1 VDLKKLL
8 KGIAVCGTL
17 VLLFGQCTKIKTTDI
32 GSELIP
38 TVDNVLTFDT
48 TLTVV
53 SNNYIFGDSALPII
67 AKDLSGNTPEHLL
80 GYISNDPQF
89 GKTEA
94 SIFMELK
101 PPTYKY
107 FFENVKDSLF
117 LDSVV
122 LCLKWNSTWGDTVAS
137 QKINVYEMDNELKGD
152 SSYNTNVAF
161 RYSKILGSKTF
172 SPQVLKDS
180 LFLFRQSL
188 NKQLRVRLSDAF
200 GKSLLSQDSAAGEPY
215 SSDSAFRAYFKGFA
229 IVPETPGVGG
239 NALMS
244 FTPSDTNTYLRIY
257 YKYIKNG
264 KQDTTN
270 RSFVFK
276 NVAPG
281 GNANRIKRDYIGS
294 QLANNLIPNPSSD
307 SIPYVQASPGTYN
320 ILRIPSV
327 DGFKAVKG
335 NVIVHLA
342 ELSMVQIPGPA
353 NEFDNFLT
361 PPPVIYMDFL
371 DTIANKQYPFLT
383 DALSGGRYDPNS
395 FGGQAKNVIGLN
407 GRVVSSYTFF
417 ITRYIQN
424 MVTRN
429 SPNFP
434 LYLYSPYTVAYPD
447 LRLGFGVNRVAF
459 GRVKIG
465 GGIHSSQKMKLR
477 IIYSK
482 I

>member
-8 KGIAVCGTL
+8 KGIAVCATL
-17 VLLFGQCTKIKTTDI
+17 VILFGQCTKIRTTDI

-38 TVDNVLTFDT
+38 TVDNILTFDT

-53 SNNYIFGDSALPII
+53 SNNYIFGDSAVPSVG
-67 AKDLSGNTPEHLL
+67 KDLAGNTPEHLL
-80 GYISNDPQF
+80 GFISDDPQF

-101 PPTYKY
+101 PPFFKY

-122 LCLKWNSTWGDTVAS
+122 LSIKWNSTWGDTVS
-137 QKINVYEMDNELKGD
+137 NQKINVFELDDELRGD
-152 SSYNTNVAF
+152 SIYYTNASF
-161 RYSKILGSKTF
+161 NYSNLLGSKTF
-172 SPQVLKDS
+172 SPQILRDS

-188 NKQLRVRLSDAF
+188 NNQLRIRLSDAF
-200 GKSLLSQDSAAGEPY
+200 GKLLLSQDSATGKPF
-215 SSDSAFRAYFKGFA
+215 SNDSAFRAFFKGFA
-229 IVPETPGVGG
+229 IVPENPGVGG

-244 FTPSDTNTYLRIY
+244 FTPSDSNTNLSLY
-257 YKYIKNG
+257 YKYIKDG
-264 KQDTTN
+264 KLDTTK

-276 NVAPG
+276 NVIPG
-281 GNANRIKRDYIGS
+281 GNANRIKRDHTGS
-294 QLANNLIPNPSSD
+294 QLADHLTSKPAGD
-307 SIPYVQASPGTYN
+307 SIAYIQAAPGTYN

-335 NVIVHLA
+335 NVLVHLA
-342 ELSMVQIPGPA
+342 ELRMIQIPGGA
-353 NEFDNFLT
+353 NDNDNFLT
-361 PPPVIYMDFL
+361 PPPVVYIDFL
-371 DTIANKQYPFLT
+371 DTISNIQFPFLT
-383 DALSGGRYDPNS
+383 DAFSSGRFDPNS
-395 FGGQAKNVIGLN
+395 FGGVARNVVGLN
-407 GRVVSSYTFF
+407 GQVVTAYNFF

-434 LYLYSPYTVAYPD
+434 IYLYSPYTVVYTN
-447 LRLGFGVNRVAF
+447 LNLGFGVNRLAL
-459 GRVKIG
+459 GRVKLG
-465 GGIHSSQKMKLR
+465 GGIHSSQKMTLR

>member
-1 VDLKKLL
+1 MDLKKLL

-17 VLLFGQCTKIKTTDI
+17 VLFFGQCTKIKSTDI

-38 TVDNVLTFDT
+38 SVDNVFTFDT

-53 SNNYIFGDSALPII
+53 SNNYTFGDSALPII

-89 GKTEA
+89 GKTTA

-107 FFENVKDSLF
+107 FFENVKDSLL

-122 LCLKWNSTWGDTVAS
+122 LCLKWNSTWGDTVPS

-188 NKQLRVRLSDAF
+188 NKQLRIRLSDAF
-200 GKSLLSQDSAAGEPY
+200 GNSLLSQDSAAGQPY

-239 NALMS
+239 NAIMS

-264 KQDTTN
+264 KQDTTH

-276 NVAPG
+276 NVSPG
-281 GNANRIKRDYIGS
+281 GNANRILRDYTGS
-294 QLANNLIPNPSSD
+294 QLANHLIPKPAGD
-307 SIPYVQASPGTYN
+307 SIAYIQAAPGTYN

-342 ELSMVQIPGPA
+342 ELSLIQIPGAA
-353 NEFDNFLT
+353 NEYDNFLT
-361 PPPVIYMDFL
+361 APPVIYMDFL

-383 DALSGGRYDPNS
+383 DALSGGRYDPAT
-395 FGGQAKNVIGLN
+395 FGGQAKSVIGLN
-407 GRVVSSYTFF
+407 GQVVAGYKFF

>member
-1 VDLKKLL
+1 
-8 KGIAVCGTL
+8 
-17 VLLFGQCTKIKTTDI
+17 
-32 GSELIP
+32 
-38 TVDNVLTFDT
+38 
-48 TLTVV
+48 
-53 SNNYIFGDSALPII
+53 
-67 AKDLSGNTPEHLL
+67 
-80 GYISNDPQF
+80 
-89 GKTEA
+89 
-94 SIFMELK
+94 
-101 PPTYKY
+101 
-107 FFENVKDSLF
+107 
-117 LDSVV
+117 VV

-188 NKQLRVRLSDAF
+188 NKQLRIRLSDAF
-200 GKSLLSQDSAAGEPY
+200 GNSLLSQDSAAGQPY
-215 SSDSAFRAYFKGFA
+215 SSDSAFRAFFKGFA
-229 IVPETPGVGG
+229 IVPEAPGVGG
-239 NALMS
+239 NAIMS

-276 NVAPG
+276 NVSPG
-281 GNANRIKRDYIGS
+281 GNANRILRDYTGS
-294 QLANNLIPNPSSD
+294 QLANHVTPKPAGD
-307 SIPYVQASPGTYN
+307 SIAYIQAAPGTYN

-327 DGFKAVKG
+327 DGFKAAKG

-342 ELSMVQIPGPA
+342 ELSMVQIPGAA

-361 PPPVIYMDFL
+361 APPVIYMDFL
-371 DTIANKQYPFLT
+371 DTITNKQYPFIT
-383 DALSGGRYDPNS
+383 DALSGGRYDPAG
-395 FGGQAKNVIGLN
+395 FGGQARSVVGLN
-407 GRVVSSYTFF
+407 GQVVAGYNFY

-434 LYLYSPYTVAYPD
+434 LYLYSPYTVAYTE
-447 LRLGFGVNRVAF
+447 LRLGFGVNRVAL
-459 GRVKIG
+459 GRVKLG